1 MIPTRPAAVSA
12 STPTYLHADP
22 KLAAWVAAEDDLRQ
36 YMQKLT
42 CRYVDKWIYI
52 GRSELTSTLPEVAT
66 GLDLKA
72 SIEGQ

>member
-1 MIPTRPAAVSA
+1 
-12 STPTYLHADP
+12 
-22 KLAAWVAAEDDLRQ
+22 
-36 YMQKLT
+36 MQKLT

-72 SIEGQ
+72 SIEGQIPRTLSDYVRINMRCNA